1 MLRIRK
7 KKAEGRNR
15 EMFQAWRAGRK
26 PEQLAQDH
34 GLRPMT
40 VMAILKQEKHRMEV
54 SKDPYYWSLRQ
65 AAQARA
71 QSQSGLN

>member
-15 EMFQAWRAGRK
+15 EMFQAWRAGAK
-26 PEQLAQDH
+26 PEQLAADH

-40 VMAILKQEKHRMEV
+40 VMAILKQERHRMEV
-54 SKDPYYWSLRQ
+54 SKDP
-65 AAQARA
+65 
-71 QSQSGLN
+71 

>member
-1 MLRIRK
+1 MSRIRQ

-26 PEQLAQDH
+26 PEQLALDH

-65 AAQARA
+65 AQAQI
-71 QSQSGLN
+71 QSPSSVN

>member
-7 KKAEGRNR
+7 RKAEGRNR

-26 PEQLAQDH
+26 PAQLALDH
-34 GLRPMT
+34 GLRIMT
-40 VMAILKQEKHRMEV
+40 VMAILKQERHRMEV

-65 AAQARA
+65 SLS
-71 QSQSGLN
+71 QSQSGVN